1 MCRRRLLHMF
11 PILLLPALGC
21 ATPSSQPE
29 ACPKSIQEV
38 LADPRLLRE
47 AGDAAVEDGDLE
59 MAYRYVALLRTLHP
73 ESAEAQDLY
82 PAAAKLFKRGYFRH
96 RIKHP
101 ESVWVNSEPAFM
113 FQWLASFFEEGGEKF
128 PQEQVDLLFLGMPY
142 NVWEEFERYAEGRRR
157 LFAYW
162 RLQAT
167 ADDGRIE
174 SVTGTWQPGSGRAV
188 SGASH

>member
-1 MCRRRLLHMF
+1 MHRRHLLWML

-21 ATPSSQPE
+21 ATPPGQPG

-47 AGDAAVEDGDLE
+47 VGDAAVKNGDYE
-59 MAYRYVALLRTLHP
+59 MAYRYVALLQTLHP

-82 PAAAKLFKRGYFRH
+82 PAAAKLFKRAYLRN

-101 ESVWVNSEPAFM
+101 KSVWVNSEPAFM
-113 FQWLASFFEEGGEKF
+113 FQWLASFFEEGGETF
-128 PQEQVDLLFLGMPY
+128 PQEQADLLFLGMPY
-142 NVWEEFERYAEGRRR
+142 NVWEEFERYAEGRRK

-162 RLQAT
+162 QLQAT
-167 ADDGRIE
+167 ADDGKIE
-174 SVTGTWQPGSGRAV
+174 SVSGTWQPGSGRAV
-188 SGASH
+188 SGASN